1 MRSSLNL
8 SLVVWDTTD
17 PDSKFAMERGS
28 GEEKKK
34 SFALKQGKMQTEN
47 FQFQYLLVIKRYFA
61 DFSKY

>member
-1 MRSSLNL
+1 L

-28 GEEKKK
+28 GEEKKKK